1 MPEMNLNPPTLKQKK
16 SFRGEAIPTPLNQI
30 LPSEHT
36 INANSL
42 CIRTDVLVV
51 VAIFVQGKG
60 TLEFV

>member
-1 MPEMNLNPPTLKQKK
+1 MAHIISQVNEKRKK
-16 SFRGEAIPTPLNQI
+16 GFRSEAISSPLKQI

-42 CIRTDVLVV
+42 CIKTDALVG